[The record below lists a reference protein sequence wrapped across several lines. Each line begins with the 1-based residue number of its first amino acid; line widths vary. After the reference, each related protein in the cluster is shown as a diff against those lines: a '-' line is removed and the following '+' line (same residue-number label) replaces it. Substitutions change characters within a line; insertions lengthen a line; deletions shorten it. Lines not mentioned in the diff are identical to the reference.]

1 MARRQNRGKTK
12 KANTK
17 KIIISIIAIILV
29 IVIILICVNNK
40 EEEKYDEI
48 RLIIG
53 SENVTSNLKEKI
65 VEKDEKIYLSYE
77 DIEKFIDPT
86 IEKEGNLIITT
97 SDKKL
102 ASIGIDDENITI
114 NGSTQKIGAKAFEE
128 NEKIYLPI
136 SELENV
142 YDIDLEYIKETKTV
156 TIDQMSKELKKAY
169 TSKKVELKEEKKAT
183 SKTLEKIEKGSW
195 VIYIQEENN
204 WVKVRTSKGNIGY
217 IKKNKLTNIT
227 TEREN
232 LEDEESTEN
241 VEYIEKNISKEDL
254 STFEKRLKI
263 INDSIQEAVQSDKM
277 AIKIVYEAEKNE
289 YYEKFKIEIRPMLK
303 ECGIKLQID

>member
-204 WVKVRTSKGNIGY
+204 WVKVRTPKGNIGY
-217 IKKNKLTNIT
+217 IKQNKLTNIT

>member
-195 VIYIQEENN
+195 VIYI
-204 WVKVRTSKGNIGY
+204 
-217 IKKNKLTNIT
+217 
-227 TEREN
+227 
-232 LEDEESTEN
+232 
-241 VEYIEKNISKEDL
+241 
-254 STFEKRLKI
+254 
-263 INDSIQEAVQSDKM
+263 
-277 AIKIVYEAEKNE
+277 
-289 YYEKFKIEIRPMLK
+289 
-303 ECGIKLQID
+303 